1 MVIPLIV
8 VCKIDALT
16 KLKTS
21 EESNAALEGK
31 IMQLTSMLKKY
42 TDNRTA
48 LKERLTTLT
57 AQNKALK
64 QKLDTGK

>member
-1 MVIPLIV
+1 
-8 VCKIDALT
+8 
-16 KLKTS
+16 
-21 EESNAALEGK
+21 
-31 IMQLTSMLKKY
+31 MQLTSMLKKY